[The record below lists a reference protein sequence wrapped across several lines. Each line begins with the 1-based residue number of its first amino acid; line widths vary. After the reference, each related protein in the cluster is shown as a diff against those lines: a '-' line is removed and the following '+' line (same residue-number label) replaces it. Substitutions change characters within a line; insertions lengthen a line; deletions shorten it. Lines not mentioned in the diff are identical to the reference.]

1 MKPLLL
7 WSDLLIF
14 LLVIALG
21 LFFYSLQRDP
31 RTRERWGQVF
41 GTRLGMATFVVILAY
56 VSIALLDSLHFR
68 RALEPDPSQQSEQV
82 YYDNKVVSVLD
93 VLLRGMG
100 DPDIQSRIHRL
111 HGVVGPAMRQVEVI
125 HRL

>member
-31 RTRERWGQVF
+31 RTRERN
-41 GTRLGMATFVVILAY
+41 LAWQFQD
-56 VSIALLDSLHFR
+56 AMT
-68 RALEPDPSQQSEQV
+68 
-82 YYDNKVVSVLD
+82 KK
-93 VLLRGMG
+93 
-100 DPDIQSRIHRL
+100 
-111 HGVVGPAMRQVEVI
+111 HGGANYA
-125 HRL
+125 